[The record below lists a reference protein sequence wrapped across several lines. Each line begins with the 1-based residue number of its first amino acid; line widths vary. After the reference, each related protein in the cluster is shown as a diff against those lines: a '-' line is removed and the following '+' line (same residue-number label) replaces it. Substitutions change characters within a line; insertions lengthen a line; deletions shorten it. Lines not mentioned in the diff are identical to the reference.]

1 MTVSQLLARH
11 RRLHAAVNRP
21 DATTELLTE
30 FVDVCNALGDA
41 GHVFSPR
48 EGVDY
53 DDDNDY
59 RTDRGIARVWG
70 EL

>member
-21 DATTELLTE
+21 DATEDLVAE
-30 FVDVCNALGDA
+30 FVDVVAALEDA
-41 GHVFSPR
+41 GHRFAPR
-48 EGVDY
+48 KGFEVD
-53 DDDNDY
+53 DANDY
-59 RTDRGIARVWG
+59 RTDPSITRVWG